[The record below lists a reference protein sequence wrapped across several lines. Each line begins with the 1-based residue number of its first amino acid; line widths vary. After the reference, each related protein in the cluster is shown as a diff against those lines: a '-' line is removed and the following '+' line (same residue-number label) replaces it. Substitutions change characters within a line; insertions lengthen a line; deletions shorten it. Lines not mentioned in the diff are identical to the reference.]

1 MVVRIDGVAVGSA
14 FGVVSLMSAM
24 AEHGLHFDQAL
35 GFVER
40 GVMDL
45 FVDVG
50 AHFNVYCIDAATTR
64 LDIPTYLLAFSDF
77 VSVDARPDISVPH
90 SRPEK
95 IRLLR
100 VSKLCVKQML
110 VALRQGRNFSVAQQM
125 FDCGI
130 GLDNDGE
137 YRLVRPDRNPLYKL
151 SGFDDSVQWCFGAY
165 PAETPPVLM
174 WLSTYYSAPSY
185 VSITAQ
191 ELCITSDGV
200 AKLVSALSLAAE
212 SVVQANAVVSL
223 SSPSEEAIVAAGTE
237 VPTLQTS
244 YGESDRL
251 LSMKDLIEIMSFS
264 RSKINNLRS
273 SQNKGCDPTFPRPI
287 DTGSTAVRWRESEIR
302 GWIASRKL
310 KA

>member
-14 FGVVSLMSAM
+14 LGVVSLVSVM
-24 AEHGLHFDQAL
+24 AEHGLHFDKML
-35 GFVER
+35 GFAEH

-50 AHFNVYCIDAATTR
+50 AHFDVYCIDAATTK
-64 LDIPTYLLAFSDF
+64 LDIPTYLLAYSEFA
-77 VSVDARPDISVPH
+77 SVEARPAISVPH
-90 SRPEK
+90 ALPEK

-110 VALRQGRNFSVAQQM
+110 KALRNGQNFSVSQQV

-130 GLDNDGE
+130 GVDGGGD
-137 YRLVRPDRNPLYKL
+137 YSLVKPDSNPGYKL
-151 SGFDDSVQWCFGAY
+151 AGFDDSVQWCFGAY
-165 PAETPPVLM
+165 PAGSSPELA
-174 WLSTYYSAPSY
+174 WLSFYYSAPSY
-185 VSITAQ
+185 ISITTQ

-212 SVVQANAVVSL
+212 SVVQTNVVVSL
-223 SSPSEEAIVAAGTE
+223 SSSSEEAIVAAVTE

-273 SQNKGCDPTFPRPI
+273 SQNKGYDPTFPRPI